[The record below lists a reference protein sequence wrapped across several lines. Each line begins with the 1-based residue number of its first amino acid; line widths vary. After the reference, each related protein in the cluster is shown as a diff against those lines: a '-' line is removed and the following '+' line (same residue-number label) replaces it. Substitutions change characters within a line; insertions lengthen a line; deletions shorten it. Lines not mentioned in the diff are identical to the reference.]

1 MAKPLVKCA
10 FCKSKIYPDLSKL
23 LAGQVLCNTCYDET
37 FIGACTYCSKELT
50 YGDDTTKLLFNQLAC
65 DCCYQSAEPDSPYE
79 KWTRQDESKSLAKET
94 RDAIRLC
101 LKSGLKADITLA
113 PEPLEPKIMTRTER
127 EQFASVK
134 RARASAQ
141 KFLTAIGIEQ

>member
-94 RDAIRLC
+94 RDAIRLSKK
-101 LKSGLKADITLA
+101 LKIKSSITIA
-113 PEPLEPKIMTRTER
+113 PEPQEPKTTLLTER
-127 EQFASVK
+127 EHFTLVK
-134 RARASAQ
+134 RARASAL